1 MAEAGHVGGVGNAM
15 GLSDKIRNFGQ
26 EAEHK
31 GVAHTCCPQGG
42 EKGERNVPILIP
54 GNTQN
59 NLWEH

>member
-15 GLSDKIRNFGQ
+15 GNFGQ

-31 GVAHTCCPQGG
+31 GVVHTCCPQGG
-42 EKGERNVPILIP
+42 EKGERNVPTLIP